1 MIKLSDKRKPP
12 KSPYI
17 IAAPSKLS
25 KEELVR
31 RGKAR
36 RAAAVSRKK
45 NVKKSSRPMKRKRK
59 KSAKSV
65 KSGRKI

>member
-12 KSPYI
+12 KSPY

-36 RAAAVSRKK
+36 RVARVSRKK

-59 KSAKSV
+59 KSKKSA
-65 KSGRKI
+65 KSGRKT